1 MCVII
6 WAESKIFQ
14 STNFESCFLFFQLVT
29 STTDGDA
36 KSRTKTE
43 QEETCSKEVTSGGD
57 GETFTISNTS
67 TSRTTK
73 TVASSNLP
81 LPPDTDEAPS
91 TDAKA
96 TDVTEEKQVHIH
108 YLSCSKI
115 SHAEGHKKSTP
126 SSFQYSFWWWAIFC
140 PFKPSI
146 ISGIFFGCWKHQ
158 EANQPM

>member
-91 TDAKA
+91 TDAKV
-96 TDVTEEKQVHIH
+96 TDVTEEKQVYIQ

-115 SHAEGHKKSTP
+115 SHTKGHKKSTR
-126 SSFQYSFWWWAIFC
+126 W
-140 PFKPSI
+140 
-146 ISGIFFGCWKHQ
+146 
-158 EANQPM
+158 

>member
-91 TDAKA
+91 TDAKV

-108 YLSCSKI
+108 YLSCSKM
-115 SHAEGHKKSTP
+115 SHTKGH
-126 SSFQYSFWWWAIFC
+126 
-140 PFKPSI
+140 
-146 ISGIFFGCWKHQ
+146 
-158 EANQPM
+158 

>member
-1 MCVII
+1 MGRIQN
-6 WAESKIFQ
+6 FT
-14 STNFESCFLFFQLVT
+14 STNFESCFQFFQLVT

-96 TDVTEEKQVHIH
+96 TDVTEEKQVNILKTF
-108 YLSCSKI
+108 Y
-115 SHAEGHKKSTP
+115 GHFQKKP
-126 SSFQYSFWWWAIFC
+126 RGKKYSSGNETETNFREKKVKQN
-140 PFKPSI
+140 KTN
-146 ISGIFFGCWKHQ
+146 FFSLIKVQNLIDLRWRVTT
-158 EANQPM
+158 